1 MRHDPSTN
9 GSLLWGLCESKVKLA
24 LHELHMEN
32 RDCLKGLIPCVAP
45 AKFRGVVASRAFA
58 AGGIVLA
65 PMTTT
70 ISNKKHGD
78 PIPNGAVRL
87 DEGITMPGSTPTRYV
102 AILMPAGGIKLPSE
116 SEHVDGK
123 VPPIGFLA
131 LYWLV
136 RTSAVSADVNMVTK
150 RVLSQGVAFHVLTNK
165 KEIKAGAELVRAAPA
180 APEANAKA
188 AQKDAERGAPAAKRQ
203 KL

>member
-1 MRHDPSTN
+1 
-9 GSLLWGLCESKVKLA
+9 
-24 LHELHMEN
+24 
-32 RDCLKGLIPCVAP
+32 
-45 AKFRGVVASRAFA
+45 
-58 AGGIVLA
+58 
-65 PMTTT
+65 MTTT

-203 KL
+203 KR